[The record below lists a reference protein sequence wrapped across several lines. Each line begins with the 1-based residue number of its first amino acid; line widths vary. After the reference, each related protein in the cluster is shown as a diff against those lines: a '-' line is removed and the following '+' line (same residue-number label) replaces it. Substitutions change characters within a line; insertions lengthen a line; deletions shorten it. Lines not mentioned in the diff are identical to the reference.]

1 MPLNVTKL
9 ANKRAPL
16 TVDFGGGESLD
27 LEYYPDRITAKV
39 VLASAA
45 SQAAAG
51 SNDAELAEA
60 TLNANADML
69 LTILASWQAVQ
80 DDDAGNEVPYPL
92 TRDNLLAFSLRGTA
106 LILKAIT
113 EDASGVVTGKS
124 AASTVNG

>member
-39 VLASAA
+39 MLASNT

-51 SNDAELAEA
+51 SNDAEIVLAA
-60 TLNANADML
+60 VNANADL
-69 LTILASWQAVQ
+69 LMTILASWQAVQ
-80 DDDAGNEVPYPL
+80 DDADGNEVPYPL
-92 TRDNLLAFSLRGTA
+92 TRDNLLAFSLRGTN
-106 LILKAIT
+106 LILKAIA
-113 EDASGVVTGKS
+113 EDATGVVEGKS
-124 AASTVNG
+124 AASTANG